1 MDACERLSQL
11 NLTEV
16 QQREII
22 RVSLHCSGNVSVVC
36 VPIYDAEIVL
46 QEKSY
51 NPYYTLVCQHLCQD
65 SHSYK
70 ITLQYW
76 LWDFLRDLGQIN
88 VGGAEVIKNLKDN
101 HDRLEVKSI
110 SSSRMKNVAKAYG
123 WWIAKDTCSLLILK
137 VR

>member
-1 MDACERLSQL
+1 MRATVSAESYRSATARNYPGWPALLWERK
-11 NLTEV
+11 
-16 QQREII
+16 R
-22 RVSLHCSGNVSVVC
+22 SLCAPN
-36 VPIYDAEIVL
+36 YDAEVAL

-51 NPYYTLVCQHLCQD
+51 NPYYTLICQHLCQD

-76 LWDFLRDLGQIN
+76 LWDFLRDLGQVN
-88 VGGAEVIKNLKDN
+88 VGGAEVIKNLKEN
-101 HDRLEVKSI
+101 HGQLEVKSI